1 MAQTIAASLRRPDG
15 EKGAPNLR
23 YSARPSS
30 PRTCLADEQLVLTVA
45 AQRRHLVIID
55 GANAIYRAFF
65 ALPGLRGPD
74 GSPTNA
80 VLGFANML
88 GKVLREEAPDLIA
101 VAFDPHGG
109 SFRKRVFE
117 GYKAGRDAQPED
129 LSVQFPVVR
138 ELIEAFNIPIIEV
151 EDFEADDVI
160 ATVALQ
166 TPEDMRVTMISSD
179 KDLMQLVSE
188 RVTLFDGIGDRR
200 YEPAD
205 VEKRF
210 GVPPSQ
216 MLDLRALIG
225 DPSDNIPGVK
235 GIGAK
240 GAAKLISQWGTLEA
254 LLENAADVKAKRAR
268 EALQE
273 QREEARLS
281 KQLATLR
288 GDVPLPLE
296 LEDLARRAADNAALR
311 GLYERCGFTRL
322 IEALDRSAGD
332 APAASPAS
340 ELEIEVV
347 GDSAQLASLTAKLEQ
362 EDLISVALVSGAGDV
377 TVAPL
382 VGIALTADPTCAAYV
397 PLTGDGLAA
406 RVGLSQADALAQIV
420 PLLGKLQWV
429 ASGSKRAQ
437 SLLAERGGCVS
448 QPVADVEIAAFLLEP
463 GGSAP
468 VPALAQQWLGRKLPT
483 WEDVAGRGAKA
494 VAAEELEVA
503 TAAQWAGEQ
512 VCAMHALLPRLRE
525 ALDRDGL
532 LALFDEVEMPLTSV
546 LSRIERTGVRVD
558 EAKLASLSQQY
569 ETDLARIQS
578 EIFELAGEE
587 FLVNSPKQLQ
597 HILFEKLSLTPTKKT
612 KTGYSTAEDV
622 LEQLAQEHE
631 LPAKVLAWRRLAKL
645 KSTYIDAL
653 PPLVSSVT
661 GRIHPTFNQIGAAT
675 GRMSA
680 SDPNVQN
687 IPIRTEEGIRIREAF
702 VPAEGSVLVSADY
715 SQVELRILAHYSGD
729 ASLIAAFAKGEDIH
743 RRTAAAVAGIEP
755 EQVDADQRARAKAVN
770 FGIIY
775 GSSAFGLAN
784 QLGIAT
790 GDAQATIDAYFAQ
803 YPGVRRFLDTTIAEA
818 KERGHIETYLG
829 RRRYLPDLN
838 SRNRVLRQAAERMA
852 VNSVIQGTAADL
864 IKLAMIRVEEALGA
878 SSLEAAMILQVHD
891 ELVFEA
897 PESELDALSE
907 LARKQMEGVFQLS
920 VPLLVDV
927 GSGRNWREAH

>member
-1 MAQTIAASLRRPDG
+1 
-15 EKGAPNLR
+15 
-23 YSARPSS
+23 
-30 PRTCLADEQLVLTVA
+30 LADEQLALTEA
-45 AQRRHLVIID
+45 APGRHLVIID

-88 GKVLREEAPDLIA
+88 GKVLREEAPDLLA

-109 SFRKRVFE
+109 SFRKRVYAD
-117 GYKAGRDAQPED
+117 YKAGRDAQPED
-129 LSVQFPVVR
+129 LSAQFPVVR
-138 ELIEAFNIPIIEV
+138 ELIEAFGIPILEV

-160 ATVALQ
+160 ATVAVQ
-166 TPEDMRVTMISSD
+166 TPEDMRVTIISSD

-216 MLDLRALIG
+216 MLDLRALVG

-235 GIGAK
+235 GIGEK
-240 GAAKLISQWGTLEA
+240 GAAKLITQWGNLEA

-273 QREEARLS
+273 QADAARLS
-281 KQLATLR
+281 KDLATLR
-288 GDVPLPLE
+288 MDVPLPLE
-296 LEDLARRAADNAALR
+296 LEALGCRPPDAVALR
-311 GLYERCGFTRL
+311 SLYERCGFNRL
-322 IEALDRSAGD
+322 IEALDANGGEG
-332 APAASPAS
+332 PAAADAQV
-340 ELEIEVV
+340 EVEIVSDAARLAEVLQTLAAADPLAV
-347 GDSAQLASLTAKLEQ
+347 QL
-362 EDLISVALVSGAGDV
+362 ISGAGDV
-377 TVAPL
+377 TVAQA
-382 VGIALTADPTCAAYV
+382 VGVGLAAEPDHAFYV
-397 PLTGDGLAA
+397 PLSGDGLAA
-406 RVGLSQADALAQIV
+406 REGLSAAELLPALAG
-420 PLLGKLQWV
+420 LLAKTPWV
-429 ASGSKRAQ
+429 SAGSKRVQ
-437 SLLAERGGCVS
+437 SLLAERQVS
-448 QPVADVEIAAFLLEP
+448 VPPPAADVEIAAFLLEP
-463 GGSAP
+463 SGSQP
-468 VPALAQQWLGRKLPT
+468 VAALAQQWLGRKLKS
-483 WEDVAGRGAKA
+483 WEEVAGRGAKA
-494 VAAEELEVA
+494 TAPEELEVA
-503 TAAQWAGEQ
+503 TAADWAAQQ
-512 VCAMHALLPRLRE
+512 VCAMCGLTQRLRE
-525 ALDRDGL
+525 ALERDGM
-532 LALFDEVEMPLTSV
+532 LALFDEVEVPLTSI
-546 LSRIERTGVRVD
+546 LSRMERTGVRVD
-558 EAKLASLSQQY
+558 EAKLASLSEEY
-569 ETDLARIQS
+569 EAELARIQA
-578 EIFELAGEE
+578 EIYELAGEE

-597 HILFEKLSLTPTKKT
+597 HILFDKLSLTPIKKT

-622 LEQLAQEHE
+622 LEQLAVEHD
-631 LPAKVLAWRRLAKL
+631 LPARVLAWRRLSKL
-645 KSTYIDAL
+645 KSTYVDAL

-702 VPAEGSVLVSADY
+702 VPAEGRLLVSADY

-729 ASLIAAFAKGEDIH
+729 ESLIDAFAKGEDIH

-755 EQVDADQRARAKAVN
+755 EEVSADQRARAKAVN
-770 FGIIY
+770 FGIVY

-790 GDAQATIDAYFAQ
+790 GDAQETIDAYFER
-803 YPGVRRFLDTTIAEA
+803 YPGVRRFLDTTIALA

-829 RRRYLPDLN
+829 RRRYLPDLG

-864 IKLAMIRVEEALGA
+864 IKRAMIQVEAALRA
-878 SSLEAAMILQVHD
+878 SSFQAEMILQVHD

-907 LARKQMEGVFQLS
+907 LARKQMEGVFSLA
-920 VPLLVDV
+920 VPLLVEV
-927 GSGRNWREAH
+927 GAGVNWREAH